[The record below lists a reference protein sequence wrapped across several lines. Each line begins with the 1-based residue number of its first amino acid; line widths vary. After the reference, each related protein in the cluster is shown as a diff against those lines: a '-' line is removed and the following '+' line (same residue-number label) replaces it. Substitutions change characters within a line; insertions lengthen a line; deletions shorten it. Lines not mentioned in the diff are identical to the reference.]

1 VEQIVAELIKRRGGR
16 GEAASKHRFRPQKS
30 VGLVTKTVD
39 RCRGALARICKT
51 IGREGLP
58 TTSISNRE
66 RKPTPIFRVR
76 LWSAFTTV
84 SWRVGGREVFISASI
99 GIAFGRAQYNNPDEI
114 MRDAD
119 IAMYQAKARG
129 RARHELFDA
138 DTRAVDSSG
147 PFMTLS

>member
-1 VEQIVAELIKRRGGR
+1 
-16 GEAASKHRFRPQKS
+16 
-30 VGLVTKTVD
+30 
-39 RCRGALARICKT
+39 
-51 IGREGLP
+51 
-58 TTSISNRE
+58 
-66 RKPTPIFRVR
+66 
-76 LWSAFTTV
+76 
-84 SWRVGGREVFISASI
+84 
-99 GIAFGRAQYNNPDEI
+99 